1 MSPTGRSVDEILD
14 AGAVGLLYFERY
26 LPILHRLT
34 ADTAWAYPALCA
46 RYDQQRGLDLAVL
59 SEDARLLGD
68 GVVSA
73 RRELDKQRA
82 LLGDLAQAWVGS
94 AAESAVADIAS
105 DTTLADQRVLAT
117 EQLAQVLGQAAE
129 RIRGA
134 VEQKA
139 SETARFDPTVAS
151 EWGAIDGKMLEIVE
165 RIDTVATVDLAD
177 PTSLDRA
184 KQAADAL
191 VDMLPVFDWPV
202 SNGPLSADS
211 APRKLMQNARDVCD
225 EWLRT
230 VLVPV
235 VSAACRTFTD
245 ICSSIDQAVR
255 DHLTTVALVAE
266 AVRSEPFPSAPQ
278 PPWGCDGPNRR
289 ADGGGGTQTLPL
301 AQQNP
306 PDPRHDG
313 VVLPARV
320 QEFGPDVVDSQPGS
334 APITPGNVAVPGD
347 PATSGERRIDPSEI
361 RAGLESLLGEVPSSK
376 DIIAAIERSG
386 AEMVE
391 RTEAAIEALLDRLSS
406 PDGVGENLL
415 PPAESNDAPRSPGP
429 SDAGDPADT
438 TERNRPDE
446 RPDPSVAQNHPVSPF
461 VPGPPVMPPPVAGGD
476 VERGHVEAA
485 FDGHSARLSLAHN
498 GNVALQLGTP
508 DGESRRFELKPG
520 PFGLPIV
527 ECTTNPEPPAPAP
540 GPPALP
546 PEPTALPSE
555 SAASGTEQAPAP
567 DLPPAQLPT
576 PEPPTPEPPTP
587 EPPTPEP
594 PTPEPPT
601 PEPPTP
607 EPPVTSEPDM
617 PAPAPAGSGARLT
630 QAGPL

>member
-1 MSPTGRSVDEILD
+1 MGDRDPGRLAVSPTGRSVDEILD

-34 ADTAWAYPALCA
+34 PDSAWTYPALCA
-46 RYDQQRGLDLAVL
+46 RYDEQRGLDLAVL

-73 RRELDKQRA
+73 RRELDKQGA
-82 LLGDLAQAWVGS
+82 LADDLVQAWVGS

-151 EWGAIDGKMLEIVE
+151 EWGAIDGKLVETVE
-165 RIDTVATVDLAD
+165 RIETVATVDLAD

-191 VDMLPVFDWPV
+191 ADTLPVFEWPAT
-202 SNGPLSADS
+202 NGPLSADS

-230 VLVPV
+230 VLVPI

-266 AVRSEPFPSAPQ
+266 AVRFEPFPSAPQ
-278 PPWGCDGPNRR
+278 PTWGSDGTNRR
-289 ADGGGGTQTLPL
+289 AGGGGGTDILPP
-301 AQQNP
+301 APQNP
-306 PDPRHDG
+306 AYSGRDG
-313 VVLPARV
+313 MVPPARV
-320 QEFGPDVVDSQPGS
+320 PEFGPNVVDTQPQS
-334 APITPGNVAVPGD
+334 APVIPGNSAFLGD
-347 PATSGERRIDPSEI
+347 PATLGERRIDPSEI
-361 RAGLESLLGEVPSSK
+361 RAGLESLLGEVPSGK

-391 RTEAAIEALLDRLSS
+391 HTEAAIEALLDRLSS
-406 PDGVGENLL
+406 PDGVGENLV

-446 RPDPSVAQNHPVSPF
+446 RPDQAVAQNHPVSPS
-461 VPGPPVMPPPVAGGD
+461 VPGPFVTPPPVADGD
-476 VERGHVEAA
+476 AERGHVEAA

-508 DGESRRFELKPG
+508 DGENRRFELKPG

-527 ECTTNPEPPAPAP
+527 ECTTSPEPPAPAP
-540 GPPALP
+540 SPPAPAPESPALP
-546 PEPTALPSE
+546 TEPI
-555 SAASGTEQAPAP
+555 ASGPEQAPEP
-567 DLPPAQLPT
+567 EVPAAELPT
-576 PEPPTPEPPTP
+576 AELPTAELPTAEPPTAEPPAVP
-587 EPPTPEP
+587 
-594 PTPEPPT
+594 
-601 PEPPTP
+601 
-607 EPPVTSEPDM
+607 EPDM